1 MAREYIQKVTDDLD
15 GSDGASTVRFGLDGV
30 EWTIDLNAKNESD
43 MRTKLGPFLEGARR
57 VRTGGR
63 AVASSAGR
71 TDKERNAAI
80 REWALSEGVELNARG
95 RIANAVQQ
103 AFENQDGDAL
113 RDAYG
118 LELVAPKSRRG
129 RG

>member
-1 MAREYIQKVTDDLD
+1 MAKEYIQKVTDDLD
-15 GSDGASTVRFGLDGV
+15 GSDGATTIRFGLDGV
-30 EWTIDLNAKNESD
+30 EWTIDLNAKNEND
-43 MRTKLGPFLEGARR
+43 MRTKIGPFLDSARR

-63 AVASSAGR
+63 AGASSASR

-103 AFENQDGDAL
+103 AYESQDGDAL
-113 RDAYG
+113 RDALG
-118 LELVAPKSRRG
+118 VELVEPRSRRR